1 MSQSLADYLNENKV
15 DTDTIQQAV
24 RYYIAEITDDL
35 SPEEIL
41 EQIIESTDKKERDRV
56 NAILSKIEGNTSAVE
71 EAALSL
77 LSSAWQYP
85 DEAERIRTIIDAAKQ
100 KLAVIEPREMA
111 IAAVACVA
119 ILTGGL
125 VFSHH
130 QHLQATGGVKNTT
143 TRYIRQ
149 PDGTIESVEEKTY
162 EGFSEPLREAT
173 NLFREGAKVID
184 KNTPKLPTQNE

>member
-1 MSQSLADYLNENKV
+1 MNQSLADYLNENKV

-35 SPEEIL
+35 SLDKIL
-41 EQIIESTDKKERDRV
+41 EQIIKSTGQKEKV

-85 DEAERIRTIIDAAKQ
+85 DEAERIRTIIDEAK
-100 KLAVIEPREMA
+100 KKMPVIDSYEMA
-111 IAAVACVA
+111 IFTLAAIGIV
-119 ILTGGL
+119 TGGL
-125 VFSHH
+125 VFSYHEY
-130 QHLQATGGVKNTT
+130 LQATEGVKTT
-143 TRYIRQ
+143 TIHSIRK